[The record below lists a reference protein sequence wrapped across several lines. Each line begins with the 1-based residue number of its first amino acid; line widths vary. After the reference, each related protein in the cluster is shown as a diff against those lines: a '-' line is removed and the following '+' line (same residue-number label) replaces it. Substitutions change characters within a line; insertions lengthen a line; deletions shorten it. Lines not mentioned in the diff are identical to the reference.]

1 MSSSP
6 ICHASDE
13 MLDQDCEAKEE
24 KISSAAEACTTQGTT
39 LDDKGNEAAVRE
51 PPKKYYDIDEIWA
64 ERASPDDELT
74 RYTLVLHMGKQVL
87 VAHMIVDPLLDISTK
102 EIEYMK
108 KEGFVLESTSTVLRK
123 DLQKRDID
131 LLRKSQWINPDD
143 LS

>member
-1 MSSSP
+1 
-6 ICHASDE
+6 

-24 KISSAAEACTTQGTT
+24 KISSTAEACTTQGTT
-39 LDDKGNEAAVRE
+39 LDDKGNEADVRE

-74 RYTLVLHMGKQVL
+74 RYTLALHMGKQVL
-87 VAHMIVDPLLDISTK
+87 VAHMIVDPLLDITTK

-108 KEGFVLESTSTVLRK
+108 KEGFVEQKRSSVLRK
-123 DLQKRDID
+123 ELLDEDIR

>member
-1 MSSSP
+1 
-6 ICHASDE
+6 
-13 MLDQDCEAKEE
+13 MLGQDCETTEE
-24 KISSAAEACTTQGTT
+24 KLPPMDRVGTT
-39 LDDKGNEAAVRE
+39 LGTTFDDKGSEAASASESTPVE

-74 RYTLVLHMGKQVL
+74 RYTMALHMGKQVL
-87 VAHMIVDPLLDISTK
+87 VAHMIVDPLLDITTK